1 MSNGCGC
8 ERGLFRWVK
17 PPYAEKF
24 RAACEL
30 HDDYYEW
37 GYLSRKKC
45 DEVLFMNMVRKVNE
59 TETKTDACMVVCEH
73 CDALLCEC
81 EIVRLDVFQKEV
93 IRRWNNSETII

>member
-30 HDDYYEW
+30 HDDYYER

-59 TETKTDACMVVCEH
+59 TETKPMRVLWFVNIAMLYYVS
-73 CDALLCEC
+73 
-81 EIVRLDVFQKEV
+81 VRLFGWMYFKKK
-93 IRRWNNSETII
+93 

>member
-17 PPYAEKF
+17 PPYAETF

-59 TETKTDACMVVCEH
+59 TEAKPMRVWWFVNIAMLYYVS
-73 CDALLCEC
+73 
-81 EIVRLDVFQKEV
+81 VRLFGWMYFKKK
-93 IRRWNNSETII
+93 

>member
-45 DEVLFMNMVRKVNE
+45 DEVLFMNMVRKVNV
-59 TETKTDACMVVCEH
+59 TETKPMRVWWFVNIAMLYYVS
-73 CDALLCEC
+73 
-81 EIVRLDVFQKEV
+81 VRLFGWMYFKKK
-93 IRRWNNSETII
+93 

>member
-59 TETKTDACMVVCEH
+59 TETKPMRVWWFVNIAMLYYVS
-73 CDALLCEC
+73 
-81 EIVRLDVFQKEV
+81 VRLFGWMYFKKK
-93 IRRWNNSETII
+93 